1 MHSRF
6 HGGTQPFVCPDC
18 GAAFLRKFELV
29 NHERQHGRIPESCPA
44 CGKEFLQRRTLLVH
58 VRNCGL
64 NSSTPVHR
72 SPYTATASKACRE
85 CGETF
90 ASDEGL
96 ALHMRLHIGDHS
108 FLSDICSLAATLKQS
123 VQGVSNGITNV
134 QNHHQTQHQAGT
146 VANKK
151 SHYCGDCGRGFTQK
165 HGLQQHHIKYPNA
178 TCKDKPF
185 SCQKCGKSFM
195 QKNHLV
201 LHERQHMDPPPSRN
215 RNPTTSA
222 VQSIQHLQTEQ
233 VGLQPTPLHASILGL
248 QPIRHIQSSGSQPQL
263 LRHHPSEAHSGS

>member
-1 MHSRF
+1 
-6 HGGTQPFVCPDC
+6 
-18 GAAFLRKFELV
+18 
-29 NHERQHGRIPESCPA
+29 
-44 CGKEFLQRRTLLVH
+44 
-58 VRNCGL
+58 
-64 NSSTPVHR
+64 
-72 SPYTATASKACRE
+72 
-85 CGETF
+85 
-90 ASDEGL
+90 
-96 ALHMRLHIGDHS
+96 MRLHIGDHS

-123 VQGVSNGITNV
+123 VQGVSNGIANV
-134 QNHHQTQHQAGT
+134 QNHHQAQHQANA

-222 VQSIQHLQTEQ
+222 VQSIQHLQPEQ